1 MDVEFHQN
9 ELNGVACVGASM
21 PPAYDLIYLRDGEI
35 KTKTVQVADAKEAW
49 RLGREQYPDC
59 MRGVVC
65 HEQAPA
71 PALDHG

>member
-1 MDVEFHQN
+1 
-9 ELNGVACVGASM
+9 M
-21 PPAYDLIYLRDGEI
+21 PPAYDLIFLRDGEI
-35 KTKTVQVADAKEAW
+35 QTKTVQVNDAEEAW
-49 RLGREQYPDC
+49 RLGRELFPDC